1 MVSLCSTPGCDAL
14 SPTVLLIIP
23 TGWWVVLSHRAV
35 VVRSLLLAVGVADG
49 RTASLPMLGVGKGRV
64 GASGVCAVHF
74 YSCDSWC
81 VATKAWEVGGVVYD
95 LCPGYNHLP
104 GGVGWRGVVL
114 V

>member
-1 MVSLCSTPGCDAL
+1 MASLDSTPGCDAL

-49 RTASLPMLGVGKGRV
+49 RTASLPMLGVGKGCV

-81 VATKAWEVGGVVYD
+81 VATIAWEVGGVVYD